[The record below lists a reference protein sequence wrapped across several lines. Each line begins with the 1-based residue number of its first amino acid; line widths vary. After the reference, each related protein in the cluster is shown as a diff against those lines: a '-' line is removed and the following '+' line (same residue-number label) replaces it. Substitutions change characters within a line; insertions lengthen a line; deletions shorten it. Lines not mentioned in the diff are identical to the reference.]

1 VADEAW
7 DQDVRAVSGIPSWL
21 LALFERVLARRRA
34 AGLPAATLA
43 DAWPSFS
50 LLVHG
55 GTGFEPYRALFEALI
70 GKPFHTMEVYVCS
83 EGFLGIQDRPDARG
97 LSLRMDAGVFHELV
111 PVTELAAAA
120 PRRHWAAD
128 VELGVDYALALSTAS
143 GVWGTLVGDV
153 VRFTSLRPHRVE
165 LVGRLAHFSNAFGEH
180 LRESDVDGAV
190 AAACAGSTVRV
201 VEVHVAPLYPTRED
215 LRRRHQW
222 LVEFA
227 HPPADLAAFARALDR
242 ELERRNVDYAEHRRN
257 GADLAA
263 PVVVPVPRGA
273 FYSAMRR
280 AGRLGGQFK
289 VPRLADDRQFAD
301 SVLNETA

>member
-1 VADEAW
+1 
-7 DQDVRAVSGIPSWL
+7 
-21 LALFERVLARRRA
+21 
-34 AGLPAATLA
+34 
-43 DAWPSFS
+43 
-50 LLVHG
+50 
-55 GTGFEPYRALFEALI
+55 
-70 GKPFHTMEVYVCS
+70 
-83 EGFLGIQDRPDARG
+83 
-97 LSLRMDAGVFHELV
+97 MDAGVFHELV

-143 GVWGTLVGDV
+143 GVWGTFVGDV

-190 AAACAGSTVRV
+190 AAACAGSTARV
-201 VEVHVAPLYPTRED
+201 VEVHVAPLYPTRVD

-227 HPPADLAAFARALDR
+227 DSPADLAAFAHALDR
-242 ELERRNVDYAEHRRN
+242 ELARRNVDYAEHRRN
-257 GADLAA
+257 GADLAE

-273 FYSAMRR
+273 FYAAMRR

-289 VPRLADDRQFAD
+289 VPRLADDRRFAD
-301 SVLNETA
+301 SVLKETP